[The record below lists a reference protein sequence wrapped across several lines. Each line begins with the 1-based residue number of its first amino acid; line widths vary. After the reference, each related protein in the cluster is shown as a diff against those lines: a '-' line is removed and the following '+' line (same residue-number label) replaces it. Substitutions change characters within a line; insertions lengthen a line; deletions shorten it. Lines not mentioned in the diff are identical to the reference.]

1 MSAAETEVALRN
13 LRQQRPN
20 PSGFHG
26 DVGVIQ
32 QAIEFVKLAGVL
44 GLRHEL
50 FSLYGTRK

>member
-1 MSAAETEVALRN
+1 MSPAEMEIALRD

-20 PSGFHG
+20 PSGLHG

-50 FSLYGTRK
+50 SSLHGTRK